1 MFSKDKSNKRR
12 KRNVAPTIISEDLTI
27 TGNLDCE
34 GEIQIDGT
42 VEGDIHAGQLCIGET
57 GRVIGAI
64 VTDTAMVR
72 GHIKGQIRS
81 REVTL
86 TRTAQIN
93 GDIYHET
100 LSIEPGAQVEG
111 NCRRLNV
118 VEDSGINLVVSDGLP
133 AGPRN

>member
-1 MFSKDKSNKRR
+1 MFSKDKSEKRR
-12 KRNVAPTIISEDLTI
+12 KRNKAPTIVSEDLTI
-27 TGNLDCE
+27 TGNLDSE

-42 VEGDIHAGQLCIGET
+42 VEGDVHASHLCIGET
-57 GRVIGAI
+57 GRVIGA
-64 VTDTAMVR
+64 VVADTVMVR

-86 TRTAQIN
+86 TCTSQVN
-93 GDIYHET
+93 GDIFHET
-100 LSIEPGAQVEG
+100 LNIEPGAQIEG

-133 AGPRN
+133 AGPRG